1 MSEDGGGSPGA
12 DGVAAAADGR
22 ATAAADG
29 GSDASSDDAAVATD
43 GGVSPTADDEST
55 APPPPPGVPD
65 ATETG
70 RDVLRGTAEGLE
82 SRVDDL
88 HAIAADAREAFESP
102 SDAEQRAMAYCRH
115 GLWPVLAVY
124 VDRRGAH
131 AQLGQPHHDR
141 LETALNTWLEL
152 YALSYGADL
161 SFDFSV
167 REAAELFVSTH
178 NVRDVA
184 QLLTDV
190 PERS

>member
-1 MSEDGGGSPGA
+1 MSEE
-12 DGVAAAADGR
+12 AADG
-22 ATAAADG
+22 ASADG
-29 GSDASSDDAAVATD
+29 G
-43 GGVSPTADDEST
+43 TAD

-70 RDVLRGTAEGLE
+70 RDVLRGTAAGLE
-82 SRVDDL
+82 SRVDNL
-88 HAIAADAREAFESP
+88 HEIAEAARSAFEAP
-102 SDAEQRAMAYCRH
+102 DDPEERALAYCRH

-141 LETALNTWLEL
+141 LESALNTWLEL
-152 YALSYGADL
+152 YARSYGADVVV
-161 SFDFSV
+161 DFSV

-190 PERS
+190 PER

>member
-1 MSEDGGGSPGA
+1 MSDG
-12 DGVAAAADGR
+12 
-22 ATAAADG
+22 
-29 GSDASSDDAAVATD
+29 DAAGGAGRRAANGSGRSADSTD
-43 GGVSPTADDEST
+43 S
-55 APPPPPGVPD
+55 PPPPPGVPD
-65 ATETG
+65 ATET
-70 RDVLRGTAEGLE
+70 DLDALRGTAEGLE
-82 SRVDDL
+82 ARVDDL
-88 HAIAADAREAFESP
+88 HEIAAAAREAFEVP
-102 SDAEQRAMAYCRH
+102 EDPELRAMAYCRH

-152 YALSYGADL
+152 YALSYGEAV
-161 SFDFSV
+161 SVDFSV

-190 PERS
+190 PER